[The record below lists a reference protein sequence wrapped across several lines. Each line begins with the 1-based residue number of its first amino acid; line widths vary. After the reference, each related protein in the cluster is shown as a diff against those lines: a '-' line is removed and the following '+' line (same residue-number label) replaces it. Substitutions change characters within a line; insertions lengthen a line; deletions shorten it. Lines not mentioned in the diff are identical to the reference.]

1 MTGTEQLR
9 EDMAYV
15 RAAASRAGSVHVPAI
30 YILWAVISLCGFR
43 LADIVTDYRWLGVYW
58 MLAGPA
64 GFVVSL
70 WLGRRAGRREGQE
83 DRREGSRW
91 SLHWLGFLAAGVSGW
106 ALVAAGQLSAA
117 GFGSLW
123 VLLLALTY
131 FQAGV
136 HLERRMLPVGIVAG
150 IGYLVTLFI
159 PGFGWTVAGV
169 VVAGVLTAQA
179 FLGAPSRAT
188 AH

>member
-1 MTGTEQLR
+1 M
-9 EDMAYV
+9 
-15 RAAASRAGSVHVPAI
+15 
-30 YILWAVISLCGFR
+30 
-43 LADIVTDYRWLGVYW
+43 
-58 MLAGPA
+58 
-64 GFVVSL
+64 

>member
-1 MTGTEQLR
+1 MTGTDQLR

-30 YILWAVISLCGFR
+30 YILWAAISLCGFR
-43 LADIVTDYRWLGVYW
+43 LADIVTDYSWLGVYW
-58 MLAGPA
+58 MIAGPA
-64 GFVVSL
+64 GFCVSL
-70 WLGRRAGRREGQE
+70 WLGRRAGRREGQA
-83 DRREGSRW
+83 DRRAGKRW
-91 SLHWLGFLAAGVSGW
+91 SLHWLGFMAAGVLGS
-106 ALVAAGQLSAA
+106 ALVSTGHLSSA
-117 GFGSLW
+117 GFSSLW

-136 HLERRMLPVGIVAG
+136 HLDRRMLPVGIVAG
-150 IGYLVTLFI
+150 VGYMVTLFV
-159 PGFGWTVAGV
+159 PGYGWTAAGV
-169 VVAGVLTAQA
+169 VVAAVLTAQA

>member
-15 RAAASRAGSVHVPAI
+15 RAAAGRAGSVHVPAI
-30 YILWAVISLCGFR
+30 YMLWAALALCGFM
-43 LADIVTDYRWLGVYW
+43 LVDFVTDYGWLGVYW
-58 MLAGPA
+58 TIAGPA
-64 GFVVSL
+64 GGVASM
-70 WLGRRAGRREGQE
+70 WLGKRAGSRAGQENRREGT
-83 DRREGSRW
+83 RW
-91 SLHWLGFLAAGVSGW
+91 GLHWLGFMVAGLLGW
-106 ALVAAGQLSAA
+106 ALVAAGQLSGA

-136 HLERRMLPVGIVAG
+136 HMERRMLPVGAVAG
-150 IGYLVTLFI
+150 VCYMVTLFV
-159 PGFGWTVAGV
+159 PGYGWTAAGV
-169 VVAGVLTAQA
+169 AVAAVLTAQA